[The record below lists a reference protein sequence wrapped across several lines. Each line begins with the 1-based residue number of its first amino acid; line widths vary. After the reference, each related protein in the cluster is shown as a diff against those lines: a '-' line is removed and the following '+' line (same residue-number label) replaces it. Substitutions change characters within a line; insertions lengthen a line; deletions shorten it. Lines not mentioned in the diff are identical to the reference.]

1 MNDNKDEKLPTVSFY
16 PCIILA
22 VIASVSFVVINP
34 VFGIIAGVL
43 AWLSYRKTRKENA
56 TQQKASPEAV
66 VNEGTQKLIG
76 TLITEQET
84 QNQKPFEDPPC
95 RIKRGSLPVHVHNI
109 LDEMEITTWLQLTAT
124 CVKCFYGHLF
134 RYPQYPR
141 RLKIGVYSRSFA
153 VLCL

>member
-1 MNDNKDEKLPTVSFY
+1 MNNRDEKLPTSSFY
-16 PCIILA
+16 PCIILT
-22 VIASVSFVVINP
+22 VIASISFIVINP

-43 AWLSYRKTRKENA
+43 AWLSYKKTRKEIS
-56 TQQKASPEAV
+56 TQQKTPPKAA

-84 QNQKPFEDPPC
+84 QNQKPFGYQSY

-124 CVKCFYGHLF
+124 FVKYFYVIYFGILSI
-134 RYPQYPR
+134 
-141 RLKIGVYSRSFA
+141 LGG
-153 VLCL
+153 